1 MKKQLIDREKRE
13 RELKKQFDDEG
24 NLIKPMTE
32 EDELL
37 KEMMELLDFTRR
49 NRECLD
55 KVIGKSKKEPVKE
68 APSVL

>member
-13 RELKKQFDDEG
+13 REMNKQFDDEG
-24 NLIKPMTE
+24 NLVKPLTE

-37 KEMMELLDFTRR
+37 KEMMELLDFTRK

-55 KVIGKSKKEPVKE
+55 KAIGKNKKEPVEK
-68 APSVL
+68 APGP

>member
-1 MKKQLIDREKRE
+1 
-13 RELKKQFDDEG
+13 
-24 NLIKPMTE
+24 MTE